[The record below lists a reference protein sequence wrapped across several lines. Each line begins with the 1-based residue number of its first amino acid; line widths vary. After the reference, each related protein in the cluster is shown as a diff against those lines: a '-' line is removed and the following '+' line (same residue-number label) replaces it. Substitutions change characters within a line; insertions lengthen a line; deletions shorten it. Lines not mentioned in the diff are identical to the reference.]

1 MSSFPRGQHQVQQA
15 DTRAHPRMAVA
26 DSVQVVKGDSAP
38 DRARVRLA
46 ELVAALS
53 LGVDLGFGQPME
65 HVLRQCDDLVAPCRN
80 ARVGRGRSIRRL
92 LHGPAWSTWV
102 VIPTRTSRPSGSA
115 TTSRSSPTSTTTSW
129 EPEWGPGHDAI
140 AGQREPT
147 AAPLP
152 SRRRVRR
159 LWSPRHEQHDRPAL
173 GPGSPAR

>member
-1 MSSFPRGQHQVQQA
+1 
-15 DTRAHPRMAVA
+15 MAVA

-65 HVLRQCDDLVAPCRN
+65 HVLRQSMISLRLAETLGLGEDDRSVVYYTALMVN
-80 ARVGRGRSIRRL
+80 VGCHSDAHEQAKWFGDDIALKSHKYDER
-92 LHGPAWSTWV
+92 
-102 VIPTRTSRPSGSA
+102 
-115 TTSRSSPTSTTTSW
+115 

-159 LWSPRHEQHDRPAL
+159 LWSPRHEQHDCPAL